1 MPPKFKIK
9 PHSAAPA
16 RPASAAAPARPR
28 STGRTLV
35 IVFSDLYHLELFI
48 CDYIKP
54 LDIKNTV
61 LYDGMR
67 G

>member
-9 PHSAAPA
+9 PPSAASA
-16 RPASAAAPARPR
+16 RPASAAASAPARLR

-54 LDIKNTV
+54 LDIKTPSF
-61 LYDGMR
+61 MR